1 MITGGEPPHGD
12 FIAYLEKI
20 VGTPPS
26 TPEEII
32 RLAREVSSGKASV
45 RAGMVRPE
53 NSDGDALER
62 PPGAKPVRRTVAIG
76 DADLAVLAPI
86 GRGLTLAGFAV
97 IAAAV
102 FLGPW
107 LHLQMPS
114 AAAGAAIVFLG
125 VILRRI
131 GRGAL
136 RTGLQEL
143 LARKP

>member
-1 MITGGEPPHGD
+1 MIRGGEPPHGD
-12 FIAYLEKI
+12 FIAYLERI

-26 TPEEII
+26 TPEEIV
-32 RLAREVSSGKASV
+32 RMARAVSSGKASTNT
-45 RAGMVRPE
+45 GMVRPV
-53 NSDGDALER
+53 NADD
-62 PPGAKPVRRTVAIG
+62 PDPGAAPRASQAPRTVTIG
-76 DADLAVLAPI
+76 DADLAVLVPI

-97 IAAAV
+97 IAAAI

-107 LHLQMPS
+107 LPLLPS
-114 AAAGAAIVFLG
+114 PLAGAALIFLG

-136 RTGLQEL
+136 RTGLEQL